1 MQFFE
6 VGDDN
11 DLLYNLYSVMCDV
24 YVVVVDTTNLTGGR
38 DSLQLIQK
46 IRATSPSAGML
57 NHTNTCLV
65 SSKRSRDKTPMTERQ
80 HKKSVAFHT
89 LAFCPWHSDT
99 LGSKF
104 PIASHDSYF

>member
-24 YVVVVDTTNLTGGR
+24 YVVVVDTTNLTGAC

-46 IRATSPSAGML
+46 IRATSPSAGMVNL
-57 NHTNTCLV
+57 ITQNMP
-65 SSKRSRDKTPMTERQ
+65 SIK
-80 HKKSVAFHT
+80 
-89 LAFCPWHSDT
+89 
-99 LGSKF
+99 
-104 PIASHDSYF
+104 